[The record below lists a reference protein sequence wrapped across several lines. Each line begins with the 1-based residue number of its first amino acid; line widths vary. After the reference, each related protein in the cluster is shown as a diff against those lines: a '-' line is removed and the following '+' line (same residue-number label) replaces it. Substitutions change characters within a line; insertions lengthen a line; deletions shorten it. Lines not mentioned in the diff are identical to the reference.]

1 MQLYYGCQLSG
12 VEVQSNVCMCSLRRS
27 SGPYRSGGGAAV
39 PQTFERSHVSL
50 TSGGDGQ
57 SSGGQPPPPRFT
69 RRVDPV
75 IAEPQR
81 VTVAAAPTL
90 TQQPIA
96 VVPAAVI
103 QTPAAAAQVAL
114 AEPTNP
120 PPARYTCSSCRWDKV
135 DVTCSCDNSEQS

>member
-1 MQLYYGCQLSG
+1 MSSYCAAILWVS
-12 VEVQSNVCMCSLRRS
+12 VEVRSNVCVCSLRRS

-57 SSGGQPPPPRFT
+57 SSGGQPPRFT

-114 AEPTNP
+114 AEPTNL
-120 PPARYTCSSCRWDKV
+120 PPARYKFAHLV
-135 DVTCSCDNSEQS
+135 DGIR